1 MLALVGVIVG
11 VLVGLSAAHGAFA
24 AQNVSAP
31 GAATRAVTAAAPN
44 AAASLPNYVEFAYR
58 PFIDGVDLHRIWFL
72 LLIPMA
78 FFVSMTYK
86 AVRLADM
93 DRYWPQVL
101 MMTAQVLLGMIA
113 LGAGFYAI
121 FHVYVRLFGAA

>member
-1 MLALVGVIVG
+1 MLLLVGVI
-11 VLVGLSAAHGAFA
+11 VGLSAAHGAFA

-31 GAATRAVTAAAPN
+31 GAATRAATAAPTATT
-44 AAASLPNYVEFAYR
+44 LPNYVEFAYW
-58 PFIDGVDLHRIWFL
+58 PFIDGVDLHRVWFL

-121 FHVYVRLFGAA
+121 FHVYVRLFGAS